1 MGIIKEEIR
10 AKTLR
15 NMEKIKQYHTKVKNI
30 EYKEMK
36 IQKYLLPNSCKM
48 TKEEAQM
55 IFKLRCRVV
64 KVKNNLKGM
73 FDDLQCRAC
82 GREEGT
88 GPDGKV
94 VKTKERHYF
103 YTCDVAP
110 VVVGGVKGG
119 KLKQTQV
126 SQFLKTTRKSDV
138 TVCDTTLGMGEAGA
152 VQNDFSSTTHKVGQ
166 DQTSEEQVEIDR

>member
-1 MGIIKEEIR
+1 MASFIDGNNHIVVIRQALNFKKSTTIIALFVSNMGIIKEEIR

-36 IQKYLLPNSCKM
+36 IQKYLLPNSGKM

-55 IFKLRCRVV
+55 IFKLSCRVV

-82 GREEGT
+82 GREEET
-88 GPDGKV
+88 QEHITIHCK
-94 VKTKERHYF
+94 
-103 YTCDVAP
+103 
-110 VVVGGVKGG
+110 
-119 KLKQTQV
+119 KL
-126 SQFLKTTRKSDV
+126 
-138 TVCDTTLGMGEAGA
+138 
-152 VQNDFSSTTHKVGQ
+152 NNN
-166 DQTSEEQVEIDR
+166 

>member
-1 MGIIKEEIR
+1 MKQRTKNDWVTAVLNDLDELNIKLEMEQMKTMKKSSFMGIIKEEIR

-82 GREEGT
+82 GREEET
-88 GPDGKV
+88 QEHITIHCKKLNNNKRDMNIKYEKLFNGKV
-94 VKTKERHYF
+94 SEKLMIAKLFKENYEF
-103 YTCDVAP
+103 IENM
-110 VVVGGVKGG
+110 K
-119 KLKQTQV
+119 K
-126 SQFLKTTRKSDV
+126 
-138 TVCDTTLGMGEAGA
+138 
-152 VQNDFSSTTHKVGQ
+152 
-166 DQTSEEQVEIDR
+166 